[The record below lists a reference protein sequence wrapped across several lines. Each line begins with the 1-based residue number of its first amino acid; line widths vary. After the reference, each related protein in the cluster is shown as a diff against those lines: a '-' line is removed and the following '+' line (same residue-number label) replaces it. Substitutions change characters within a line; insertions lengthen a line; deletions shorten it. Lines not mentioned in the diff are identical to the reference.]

1 MSLIE
6 VIILML
12 INLASF
18 YIGARVGLAVS
29 KNKDLTLNPI
39 KALKEHKEQ
48 KEADL
53 EERKYKTMM
62 SNIDKYDG
70 TGFGQEDIP
79 N

>member
-18 YIGARVGLAVS
+18 YIGARVGLAVNR
-29 KNKDLTLNPI
+29 NKDLTLNPL
-39 KALKEHKEQ
+39 KAIKEHKEQ

-70 TGFGQEDIP
+70 TSFGQEDIP